1 MSLPRTIAT
10 AARVLSQLRR
20 DPRTIVLL
28 VAVPCVLMILVDQLF
43 ASREAVFQSVG
54 VPMLGIFPLIS
65 MFLVTSITMLRERT
79 SGTLERL
86 LTTPLTKLELIVGYG
101 IAFAA
106 VAVFQ
111 VTVVSIVGFGILGL
125 ETVHSNVLIVLLAV
139 ANALLGMA
147 FGLFVSAFARSEF
160 QAVQFMPAFILPQ
173 TTALRPLRR
182 TGSDGRLAPVD
193 LGCVAAHLRVR
204 RTRPGGSRRNAGDEL
219 LRRRRDSGR
228 CDGAG
233 ACPRRRDATTPH
245 ALRHD
250 AGNGG
255 FGPSRP
261 SPVSRRCAR
270 RG

>member
-1 MSLPRTIAT
+1 MSPSRTTAT

-111 VTVVSIVGFGILGL
+111 VTVVSIVGFGMLGL
-125 ETVHSNVLIVLLAV
+125 ETVHSNLLIVLLAV

-160 QAVQFMPAFILPQ
+160 QAVQFMPAFVLPQ
-173 TTALRPLRR
+173 ILLCGLFVARDQMADWLQWISAVLPLTYAFDAL
-182 TGSDGRLAPVD
+182 DQ
-193 LGCVAAHLRVR
+193 AAHEPTLGPRFWADVGIVIGAMLLALVLGAA
-204 RTRPGGSRRNAGDEL
+204 T
-219 LRRRRDSGR
+219 LRRR
-228 CDGAG
+228 
-233 ACPRRRDATTPH
+233 TP
-245 ALRHD
+245 
-250 AGNGG
+250 
-255 FGPSRP
+255 
-261 SPVSRRCAR
+261 
-270 RG
+270 